1 MPTEVNLL
9 SSPVET
15 LEASRLQREE
25 LRARNAASRPWE
37 KKTEW
42 DKRGEDHRG
51 KGKGKDM
58 KGKGKSKGD
67 TTHKGG
73 KDEEKNRK

>member
-1 MPTEVNLL
+1 MQTVCF
-9 SSPVET
+9 V
-15 LEASRLQREE
+15 Q
-25 LRARNAASRPWE
+25 
-37 KKTEW
+37 
-42 DKRGEDHRG
+42 DQ
-51 KGKGKDM
+51 DM